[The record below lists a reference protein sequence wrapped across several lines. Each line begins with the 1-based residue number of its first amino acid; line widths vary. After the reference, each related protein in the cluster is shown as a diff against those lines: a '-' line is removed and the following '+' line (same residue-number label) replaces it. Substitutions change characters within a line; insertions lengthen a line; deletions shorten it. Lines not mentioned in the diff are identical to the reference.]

1 MSVPQRFLGG
11 YFMVFLQIYLKAI
24 SFAELKYYLKFYY
37 LIEK

>member
-1 MSVPQRFLGG
+1 MSVPQRFLGW
-11 YFMVFLQIYLKAI
+11 FMVFLQIYLKAI